1 MSEFM
6 SDSVYILCALTS
18 LTCAVLLLRGYK
30 RSGYRL
36 LFWSGLCFVALFFN
50 NVFLVL
56 DKLVY
61 PGVDLGLVRT
71 AFAVL
76 GVGTL
81 LYGLIWESA

>member
-1 MSEFM
+1 M
-6 SDSVYILCALTS
+6 SDAVYVLCALTS
-18 LTCAVLLLRGYK
+18 AACAALLLRGYA

-50 NVFLVL
+50 NLFLVL

-61 PGVDLGLVRT
+61 PGVDLGLVRA

-81 LYGLIWESA
+81 LYGLIWESQ

>member
-1 MSEFM
+1 MAEA
-6 SDSVYILCALTS
+6 VYVLCALTS
-18 LTCAVLLLRGYK
+18 AACAALLLRGYK

-36 LFWSGLCFVALFFN
+36 LFWSGMCFVALFLN
-50 NVFLVL
+50 NLFLVL

-71 AFAVL
+71 CFAVL

>member
-36 LFWSGLCFVALFFN
+36 LFWSGLCFVSLFLN

>member
-1 MSEFM
+1 MAEA
-6 SDSVYILCALTS
+6 VYVLCALTS
-18 LTCAVLLLRGYK
+18 AACAALLLRGYK
-30 RSGYRL
+30 RSGHRL
-36 LFWSGLCFVALFFN
+36 LFWSGLCFVSLFLN

-71 AFAVL
+71 VFAV
-76 GVGTL
+76 VGICTL